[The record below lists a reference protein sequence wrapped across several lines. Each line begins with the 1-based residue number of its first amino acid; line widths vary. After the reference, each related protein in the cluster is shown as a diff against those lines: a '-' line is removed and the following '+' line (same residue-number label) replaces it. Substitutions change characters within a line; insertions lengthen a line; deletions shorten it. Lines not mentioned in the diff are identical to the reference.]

1 MRYDKQTNTL
11 HIPFENVR
19 AATRDG
25 VPVDVT
31 SAFEVHQGG
40 TITLT
45 ISKQPLPEK
54 TTSK

>member
-11 HIPFENVR
+11 QIPFENVR

-31 SAFEVHQGG
+31 SAFEVHQDGP
-40 TITLT
+40 ITLT
-45 ISKQPLPEK
+45 ISKQPLPEPTDK
-54 TTSK
+54 